1 MNYTIVRSHRRTMA
15 IQIKR
20 DGRVVVRAPYAATD
34 EEVRQ
39 LVEKQRA
46 WIEKSLARQREA
58 PAASPPELTEQEMEE
73 LRRRGQE
80 ILPGRVVY
88 WAARMDVLPTGI
100 RITAAR
106 TRWGSCS
113 GKNSLCFSLFLM
125 RYPMEAIDAVVVH
138 ELAHIRHKNHGPD
151 FYRLVEGTLPD
162 YRQRIGLLKLPPSGS
177 LCILI
182 EAAFS
187 YCVHQENV
195 I

>member
-39 LVEKQRA
+39 LVEKHRG
-46 WIEKSLARQREA
+46 WIEKSLGAPEGSSGRIASGADGTGNGGAA
-58 PAASPPELTEQEMEE
+58 PARAGDPS
-73 LRRRGQE
+73 
-80 ILPGRVVY
+80 GRVVY
-88 WAARMDVLPTGI
+88 WAARMDVLPAGI

-177 LCILI
+177 
-182 EAAFS
+182 
-187 YCVHQENV
+187 
-195 I
+195 